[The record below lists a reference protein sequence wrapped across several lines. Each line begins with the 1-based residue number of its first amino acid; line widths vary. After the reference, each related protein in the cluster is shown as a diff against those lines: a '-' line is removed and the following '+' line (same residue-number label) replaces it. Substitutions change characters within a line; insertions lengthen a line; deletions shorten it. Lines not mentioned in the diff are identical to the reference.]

1 MGRILLGLVIVLVG
15 FTMGWLILSREVTA
29 GSNDGLMHPVVE
41 AGKTMPGAPTV
52 PQAGPRSLLLPK
64 FPPETTLPPEVIQ
77 TQRMNATPS
86 PLQAFPNTFEGRMG
100 KLNLFS
106 RTNAL
111 PPAPAAP
118 PEMQLLGRV
127 MTPPNMPPPGT
138 PTIQQLRG
146 FLLAEPGGREM
157 IEEAKR
163 RGLRLSQLPSEEKSF
178 FSLVRLFLPAEVQ
191 AAEPFKA
198 VFTAKDPKNSGL
210 TFRGI
215 WLFDPFRPVLDAGI
229 HIDGPQ
235 GKSWLVFNV
244 NVPREGMYYVNVV
257 AFMSNAKAAL
267 VKGGAVVRQFDYGSG
282 ANVYNHWGYVHL
294 APGSHNFYW
303 YLERGTAEFKEASVQ
318 EDV

>member
-1 MGRILLGLVIVLVG
+1 MLTIALGGATTI
-15 FTMGWLILSREVTA
+15 WLTVSHEVKA
-29 GSNDGLMHPVVE
+29 GPNDRLIQPVVQ
-41 AGKTMPGAPTV
+41 AGKPSPTSPVASPVAPR
-52 PQAGPRSLLLPK
+52 ALLLPK
-64 FPPETTLPPEVIQ
+64 FPAETALPPELIQ
-77 TQRMNATPS
+77 TQRLNATPS
-86 PLQAFPNTFEGRMG
+86 PLQTFPNTFEGRMG

-111 PPAPAAP
+111 PPAQAAP
-118 PEMQLLGRV
+118 PEMQLPGRA
-127 MTPPNMPPPGT
+127 MMPPNMPPRPT

-163 RGLRLSQLPSEEKSF
+163 RGLHLSQLPSDGQSA
-178 FSLVRLFLPAEVQ
+178 FSLASLFRPGEAQ

-215 WLFDPFRPVLDAGI
+215 WQFDPFRPVLDAGI
-229 HIDGPQ
+229 HIESPQ

-244 NVPREGMYYVNVV
+244 TVPREGMYYVNVV
-257 AFMSNAKAAL
+257 GFMSNAKASL
-267 VKGGAVVRQFDYGSG
+267 VKGGIVVKQFDYGSG
-282 ANVYNHWGYVHL
+282 ANVYNHWSYVHL

-303 YLERGTAEFKEASVQ
+303 YLERGTAEFMEVSVQ
-318 EDV
+318 EDA